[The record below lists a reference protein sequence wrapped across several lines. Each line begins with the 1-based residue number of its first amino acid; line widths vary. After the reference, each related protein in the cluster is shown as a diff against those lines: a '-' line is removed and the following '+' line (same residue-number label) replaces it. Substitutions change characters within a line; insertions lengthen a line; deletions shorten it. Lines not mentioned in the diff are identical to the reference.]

1 MSKPL
6 IALSAGS
13 LLLLAGCVSSPAQ
26 AFSLG
31 NPDACDGV
39 SVVVNYGILS
49 TERDVSCVEF
59 SETEAIAG
67 DVLSFAGI
75 DTEGTETYG
84 DQVVCRVNGLPS
96 ESEPFEVEG
105 EDPYLETCADMP
117 PAFGYWALWV
127 KDSGQ
132 SEWAYAE
139 EGIATLAVT
148 PGMTVGLVF
157 STAGETPVPTDR

>member
-1 MSKPL
+1 
-6 IALSAGS
+6 
-13 LLLLAGCVSSPAQ
+13 
-26 AFSLG
+26 
-31 NPDACDGV
+31 
-39 SVVVNYGILS
+39 
-49 TERDVSCVEF
+49 
-59 SETEAIAG
+59 
-67 DVLSFAGI
+67 
-75 DTEGTETYG
+75 
-84 DQVVCRVNGLPS
+84 VNGLPS